1 MTAATGTENSA
12 DTGHQLGDQDPHPK
26 DTLLRGS
33 VVPESAIQL
42 SRTGPRSLGETG
54 AVLERDD
61 RLRVCIAVMAF
72 S

>member
-1 MTAATGTENSA
+1 MPAATGTENTA
-12 DTGHQLGDQDPHPK
+12 DTGHQLGDQYLYPE
-26 DTLLRGS
+26 DTLLQGS

-61 RLRVCIAVMAF
+61 RLRV
-72 S
+72 